1 MKLTVRAFWWWWA
14 GVVVVALAW
23 MGSDTPTDTAA
34 ADVAAPGLVP
44 LPALPA
50 SATGRAAELA
60 LLSESTL
67 WGPRSARPA
76 AAGASGAASAAEA
89 AAPSWRLSGVYA
101 SGEQRV
107 LVLHF
112 EQQAKPSQ
120 QLRVGDRLPDGSL
133 LRAIEPDRVLV
144 QPRGGSRRHPP
155 KSLWL
160 PVNRGLHVPD
170 N

>member
-14 GVVVVALAW
+14 AVVAVALAW
-23 MGSDTPTDTAA
+23 MGAGTPAGAPA
-34 ADVAAPGLVP
+34 ADIAVPGLVP

-50 SATGRAAELA
+50 SAAGSAAALA

-76 AAGASGAASAAEA
+76 AAGASGAAAAAEA
-89 AAPSWRLSGVYA
+89 AKPAWVLSGVYTH
-101 SGEQRV
+101 GGQGV
-107 LVLHF
+107 LVVHF
-112 EQQAKPSQ
+112 DKLAQPSQ

-133 LRAIEPDRVLV
+133 LRAIETDRVWV

-155 KSLWL
+155 KSVWL